1 MQPVRV
7 LTKKHIAATNISML
21 YRNKRKADRIV
32 ILQLVYTN
40 AFSSRWMIRGCTSQ
54 ALHKVLTICFLAL
67 WAFATMTR
75 VDTADALG
83 SGSNMQLRTYQ
94 NKYHDSRPPI

>member
-1 MQPVRV
+1 MVPFSPRYVIYNVYIIMQPVRV

-40 AFSSRWMIRGCTSQ
+40 AFSSR
-54 ALHKVLTICFLAL
+54 
-67 WAFATMTR
+67 
-75 VDTADALG
+75 
-83 SGSNMQLRTYQ
+83 
-94 NKYHDSRPPI
+94 